1 VNILKWFGKKQE
13 PVKESPTVLF
23 VGDYIATNN
32 PSMIVYG
39 ETLEDRIENCRD
51 MMNNLRRELYRL
63 ERIKSKG
70 EGK

>member
-1 VNILKWFGKKQE
+1 MNILKWFGKKQ
-13 PVKESPTVLF
+13 KATSTIIH

-63 ERIKSKG
+63 ERIKAKG